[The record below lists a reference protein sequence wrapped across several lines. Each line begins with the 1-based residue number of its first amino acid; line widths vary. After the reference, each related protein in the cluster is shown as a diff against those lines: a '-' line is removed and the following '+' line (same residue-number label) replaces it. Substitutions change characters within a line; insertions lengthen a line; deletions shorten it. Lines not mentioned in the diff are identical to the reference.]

1 MKNWQFLYES
11 SQLSRFSCLNFLR
24 NKQVRTCTIKIT
36 LATPTCSFLLHFLTK
51 KIPMT
56 TTMASLGLLIHLLLL
71 ATLFARILAPK
82 LPITSTLISPFRCN
96 TLIKSCNASLH
107 HISNTVPKEKV
118 ASFYSVNVSQMK
130 PIMYGNNIQDYLISV
145 PCSCMD
151 LDDNT
156 TAYFYNTTYPVQHG
170 DTFDQV
176 SVEIYSG
183 QAWKGK
189 ANYSGIDAKNNLSI
203 SLPCGVH

>member
-11 SQLSRFSCLNFLR
+11 NQLSRFSCLNFLR
-24 NKQVRTCTIKIT
+24 NKQVRTRTIKIT

-107 HISNTVPKEKV
+107 HISNTVPKEKSCLFLLCQCIPNEAYNV
-118 ASFYSVNVSQMK
+118 WQQYSRLPHQCPMF
-130 PIMYGNNIQDYLISV
+130 L
-145 PCSCMD
+145 
-151 LDDNT
+151 
-156 TAYFYNTTYPVQHG
+156 HG
-170 DTFDQV
+170 
-176 SVEIYSG
+176 S
-183 QAWKGK
+183 
-189 ANYSGIDAKNNLSI
+189 
-203 SLPCGVH
+203 